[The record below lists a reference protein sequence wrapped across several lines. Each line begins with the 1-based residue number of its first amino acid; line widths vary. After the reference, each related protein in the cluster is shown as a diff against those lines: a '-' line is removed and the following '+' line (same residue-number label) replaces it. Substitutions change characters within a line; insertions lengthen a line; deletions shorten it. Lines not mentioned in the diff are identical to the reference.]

1 VGNAGRIGIGVAAL
15 VAAVVLF
22 ILLRPDDEDPS
33 PASETTAATTTD
45 ETTTETDT
53 GETETETEDE
63 ETTTEEEDTT
73 TEEGP
78 AQFRVDVPA
87 SGPQGVQRLN
97 ARQGDDVELVV
108 TLGYHDD
115 VHLHGYDLLIHTGPG
130 LPPARFEFEA
140 TTPGRFEIETELAHQ
155 QIAELRVRP

>member
-45 ETTTETDT
+45 KTTTET
-53 GETETETEDE
+53 ESEDE
-63 ETTTEEEDTT
+63 ETTTEEDTT

-87 SGPQGVQRLN
+87 SGPQRVQRLN

>member
-1 VGNAGRIGIGVAAL
+1 MGNAGRIGIGVAAL
-15 VAAVVLF
+15 VVAVVLF
-22 ILLRPDDEDPS
+22 IVLRPGDDDAS
-33 PASETTAATTTD
+33 PASETTAA
-45 ETTTETDT
+45 ETTAPTTT
-53 GETETETEDE
+53 GETETETGETETEPE
-63 ETTTEEEDTT
+63 ETT

-87 SGPQGVQRLN
+87 SGPHGVQRLN
-97 ARQGDDVELVV
+97 ARQGDEVELVV

-140 TTPGRFEIETELAHQ
+140 TTPGRFEIETETAHQ
-155 QIAELRVRP
+155 LIAELRVRP

>member
-1 VGNAGRIGIGVAAL
+1 MGNAGRIGIGVAAL

-53 GETETETEDE
+53 GETEDE
-63 ETTTEEEDTT
+63 ETPTEEDTT

-87 SGPQGVQRLN
+87 SGPQRVQRLN

>member
-1 VGNAGRIGIGVAAL
+1 MGNAGRIGIGVAAL
-15 VAAVVLF
+15 VVAVVLF
-22 ILLRPDDEDPS
+22 IVLRPGDDDAS
-33 PASETTAATTTD
+33 LASETTAA
-45 ETTTETDT
+45 ETTAPTTT
-53 GETETETEDE
+53 GETETETGETETEPE
-63 ETTTEEEDTT
+63 ETT

-97 ARQGDDVELVV
+97 ARQGDEVELVV

-115 VHLHGYDLLIHTGPG
+115 VHLHGYDVLIHTGPG

-140 TTPGRFEIETELAHQ
+140 TTPGRFEIETETAHQ
-155 QIAELRVRP
+155 LIAELRVRP

>member
-1 VGNAGRIGIGVAAL
+1 MGNAGRIGIGVAAL
-15 VAAVVLF
+15 VVAVVLF
-22 ILLRPDDEDPS
+22 IVLRPGDEDAS
-33 PASETTAATTTD
+33 PASETTAA
-45 ETTTETDT
+45 ETTAPTTT
-53 GETETETEDE
+53 GETETETGETETEPE
-63 ETTTEEEDTT
+63 ETT

-97 ARQGDDVELVV
+97 ARQGDEVELVV

-140 TTPGRFEIETELAHQ
+140 TTPGRFEIETETAHQ
-155 QIAELRVRP
+155 LIAELRVRP

>member
-15 VAAVVLF
+15 AVAVVLF
-22 ILLRPDDEDPS
+22 VVLRPGDDDSS
-33 PASETTAATTTD
+33 PASETTAAGTTAP
-45 ETTTETDT
+45 TTTEATET
-53 GETETETEDE
+53 ESETRETETEVE
-63 ETTTEEEDTT
+63 ETT

-78 AQFRVDVPA
+78 AQLRVDVPA

-97 ARQGDDVELVV
+97 ARQGDEIELVV

-140 TTPGRFEIETELAHQ
+140 TTPGRFEIETETAHQ
-155 QIAELRVRP
+155 LIAELRVRP

>member
-1 VGNAGRIGIGVAAL
+1 MGSAGRIGIGVAAL
-15 VAAVVLF
+15 VVAVVLF
-22 ILLRPDDEDPS
+22 IVLRPGDDDAS
-33 PASETTAATTTD
+33 PASETTAAETTAP
-45 ETTTETDT
+45 TTTEETETET
-53 GETETETEDE
+53 GETETEPE
-63 ETTTEEEDTT
+63 ETT

-97 ARQGDDVELVV
+97 ARQGDEVELVV

-140 TTPGRFEIETELAHQ
+140 TTPGRFEIETETAHQ
-155 QIAELRVRP
+155 LIAELRVRP

>member
-1 VGNAGRIGIGVAAL
+1 MGNAGRIGIGVAAL
-15 VAAVVLF
+15 VVAVVLF
-22 ILLRPDDEDPS
+22 IVLRPGDDDAS
-33 PASETTAATTTD
+33 PASETTAA
-45 ETTTETDT
+45 ETTAPTTT
-53 GETETETEDE
+53 GETETETGETETEPE
-63 ETTTEEEDTT
+63 ETT

-97 ARQGDDVELVV
+97 ARQGDEVELVV

-115 VHLHGYDLLIHTGPG
+115 VHLHGYDVLIHTGPG

-140 TTPGRFEIETELAHQ
+140 TTPGRFEIETETAHQ
-155 QIAELRVRP
+155 LIAELRVRP

>member
-1 VGNAGRIGIGVAAL
+1 MGNAGRIGIGVAAL
-15 VAAVVLF
+15 VVAVVLF
-22 ILLRPDDEDPS
+22 IVLRPGDEDAS
-33 PASETTAATTTD
+33 PASETTGA
-45 ETTTETDT
+45 ETTAPTTT
-53 GETETETEDE
+53 GETETETGETETEPE
-63 ETTTEEEDTT
+63 ETT

-97 ARQGDDVELVV
+97 ARQGDEVELVV

-115 VHLHGYDLLIHTGPG
+115 VHLHGYDVLIHTGPG

-140 TTPGRFEIETELAHQ
+140 TTPGRFEIETETAHQ
-155 QIAELRVRP
+155 LIAELRVRP

>member
-1 VGNAGRIGIGVAAL
+1 MGNAGRIGIGVAAL
-15 VAAVVLF
+15 VVAVVLF
-22 ILLRPDDEDPS
+22 IVLRPGDEDAS
-33 PASETTAATTTD
+33 PASETTAA
-45 ETTTETDT
+45 ETTTPATTTTEA
-53 GETETETEDE
+53 TETETGETGTEAE
-63 ETTTEEEDTT
+63 ETT

-97 ARQGDDVELVV
+97 ARQGDEVELVV

-140 TTPGRFEIETELAHQ
+140 TTPGRFEIETETAHQ
-155 QIAELRVRP
+155 LIAELRVRP

>member
-1 VGNAGRIGIGVAAL
+1 MGNAGRIGIGVAAL
-15 VAAVVLF
+15 VVAVVLF
-22 ILLRPDDEDPS
+22 IVLRPGDDDAS
-33 PASETTAATTTD
+33 PASETTAA
-45 ETTTETDT
+45 ETTAPTTT
-53 GETETETEDE
+53 GETETETETGETETEPE
-63 ETTTEEEDTT
+63 ETT

-97 ARQGDDVELVV
+97 ARQGDEVELVV

-115 VHLHGYDLLIHTGPG
+115 VHLHGYDVLIHTGPG

-140 TTPGRFEIETELAHQ
+140 TTPGRFEIETETAHQ
-155 QIAELRVRP
+155 LIAELRVRP

>member
-45 ETTTETDT
+45 KTTTET
-53 GETETETEDE
+53 ESEDE
-63 ETTTEEEDTT
+63 ETTTEEDTT

>member
-1 VGNAGRIGIGVAAL
+1 MGNAGRIGIGVAAL
-15 VAAVVLF
+15 VVAVVLF
-22 ILLRPDDEDPS
+22 IVLRPGDDDAS
-33 PASETTAATTTD
+33 PASETTAA
-45 ETTTETDT
+45 ETTAPTPP
-53 GETETETEDE
+53 GETETETETGETETEPE
-63 ETTTEEEDTT
+63 ETT

-97 ARQGDDVELVV
+97 ARQGDEVELVV

-115 VHLHGYDLLIHTGPG
+115 VHLHGYDVLIHTGPG

-140 TTPGRFEIETELAHQ
+140 TTPGRFEIETETAHQ
-155 QIAELRVRP
+155 LIAELRVRP

>member
-1 VGNAGRIGIGVAAL
+1 MGNAGRIGIGVAAL
-15 VAAVVLF
+15 VVAVVLF
-22 ILLRPDDEDPS
+22 IVLRPGDEDAS
-33 PASETTAATTTD
+33 PASETTAAETTAP
-45 ETTTETDT
+45 TTTEETETET
-53 GETETETEDE
+53 GETETEPE
-63 ETTTEEEDTT
+63 ETT

-97 ARQGDDVELVV
+97 ARQGDEVELVV

-130 LPPARFEFEA
+130 LPPARFEFDA
-140 TTPGRFEIETELAHQ
+140 TTPGRFEIETEAAHQ
-155 QIAELRVRP
+155 LIAELRVRP

>member
-1 VGNAGRIGIGVAAL
+1 MGNAGRIGIGVAAL

-22 ILLRPDDEDPS
+22 IVLRPGDEDAS
-33 PASETTAATTTD
+33 PASDTTTAETTAP
-45 ETTTETDT
+45 TTTEATETET
-53 GETETETEDE
+53 GETETEAE
-63 ETTTEEEDTT
+63 ETT

-97 ARQGDDVELVV
+97 ARQGDEVELVV

-140 TTPGRFEIETELAHQ
+140 TTPGRFEIETETAHQ
-155 QIAELRVRP
+155 LIAELRFRP

>member
-1 VGNAGRIGIGVAAL
+1 MGNAGRIGIGVAAL
-15 VAAVVLF
+15 VVAVVLF
-22 ILLRPDDEDPS
+22 IVLRPGDEDAS
-33 PASETTAATTTD
+33 PASETTAA
-45 ETTTETDT
+45 ETTEPTTNEEAETET
-53 GETETETEDE
+53 GETGTEAE
-63 ETTTEEEDTT
+63 ETT

-97 ARQGDDVELVV
+97 ARQGDEVELVV

-130 LPPARFEFEA
+130 LPPARFEFDA
-140 TTPGRFEIETELAHQ
+140 TTPGRFEIETETAHQ
-155 QIAELRVRP
+155 LIAELRVRP

>member
-45 ETTTETDT
+45 ETTTET
-53 GETETETEDE
+53 ESEDE

>member
-1 VGNAGRIGIGVAAL
+1 MGNAGRIGIGVAAL

-33 PASETTAATTTD
+33 PASETTAAATTD

-53 GETETETEDE
+53 GETEDE
-63 ETTTEEEDTT
+63 ETPTEEDTT

-87 SGPQGVQRLN
+87 SGPQRVQRLN

>member
-1 VGNAGRIGIGVAAL
+1 MGNAGRIGIGVAAL
-15 VAAVVLF
+15 VVAVVLF
-22 ILLRPDDEDPS
+22 IVLRPGDEDAS
-33 PASETTAATTTD
+33 PASDTTAAETTAPTT
-45 ETTTETDT
+45 T
-53 GETETETEDE
+53 GETETETGETETEPE
-63 ETTTEEEDTT
+63 ETT

-97 ARQGDDVELVV
+97 ARQGDEVELVV

-115 VHLHGYDLLIHTGPG
+115 VHLHGYDVLIHTGPG

-140 TTPGRFEIETELAHQ
+140 TTPGRFEIETETAHQ
-155 QIAELRVRP
+155 LIAELRVRP

>member
-1 VGNAGRIGIGVAAL
+1 MGNAGRIGIGVAAL
-15 VAAVVLF
+15 VVAVVLF
-22 ILLRPDDEDPS
+22 IVLRPGDDDAS
-33 PASETTAATTTD
+33 PASETTAA
-45 ETTTETDT
+45 ETTAPTTT
-53 GETETETEDE
+53 GETETETGETETEPE
-63 ETTTEEEDTT
+63 ETT

-97 ARQGDDVELVV
+97 ARQGDEVELVV

-140 TTPGRFEIETELAHQ
+140 TTPGRFEIETETAHQ
-155 QIAELRVRP
+155 LIAELRVRP

>member
-1 VGNAGRIGIGVAAL
+1 MGNAGRIGIGVAAL
-15 VAAVVLF
+15 VVAVVLF
-22 ILLRPDDEDPS
+22 IVLRPGDEDAS
-33 PASETTAATTTD
+33 PASDTTAAETTAPATT
-45 ETTTETDT
+45 EETETEAGES
-53 GETETETEDE
+53 GETETEAE
-63 ETTTEEEDTT
+63 ETT

-97 ARQGDDVELVV
+97 ARQGDEVELVV

-140 TTPGRFEIETELAHQ
+140 TTPGRFEIETETAHQ
-155 QIAELRVRP
+155 LIAELRVRP

>member
-1 VGNAGRIGIGVAAL
+1 MGNAGRIGIGVAAL
-15 VAAVVLF
+15 VVAVVLF
-22 ILLRPDDEDPS
+22 IVLRPGDEDAS
-33 PASETTAATTTD
+33 PASETTAA
-45 ETTTETDT
+45 ETTEPTTNEEAETET
-53 GETETETEDE
+53 GETGTEAE
-63 ETTTEEEDTT
+63 ETT

-97 ARQGDDVELVV
+97 ARQGDEVELVV

-130 LPPARFEFEA
+130 LPPARFEFDA
-140 TTPGRFEIETELAHQ
+140 TTPGRFEIETEAAHQ
-155 QIAELRVRP
+155 LIAELRVRP

>member
-1 VGNAGRIGIGVAAL
+1 MGNAGRIGIGVAAL
-15 VAAVVLF
+15 VVAVVLF
-22 ILLRPDDEDPS
+22 IGLRPGDEDAS
-33 PASETTAATTTD
+33 PASDTTAAETTAPAT
-45 ETTTETDT
+45 T
-53 GETETETEDE
+53 GETETETGETETEPE
-63 ETTTEEEDTT
+63 ETT

-97 ARQGDDVELVV
+97 ARQGDEVELVV

-115 VHLHGYDLLIHTGPG
+115 VHLHGYDVLIHTGPG

-140 TTPGRFEIETELAHQ
+140 TTPGRFEIETETAHQ
-155 QIAELRVRP
+155 LIAELRVRP

>member
-1 VGNAGRIGIGVAAL
+1 MGNAGRIGIGVAAL
-15 VAAVVLF
+15 VVAVVLF
-22 ILLRPDDEDPS
+22 IVLRPGDDDAS
-33 PASETTAATTTD
+33 PASETTAA
-45 ETTTETDT
+45 ETTAPTTT
-53 GETETETEDE
+53 GETETETGETETEPE
-63 ETTTEEEDTT
+63 ETT

-97 ARQGDDVELVV
+97 ARQGDEVELVV

-130 LPPARFEFEA
+130 LPPARFAFEA
-140 TTPGRFEIETELAHQ
+140 TTPGRFEIETETAHQ
-155 QIAELRVRP
+155 LIAELRVRP